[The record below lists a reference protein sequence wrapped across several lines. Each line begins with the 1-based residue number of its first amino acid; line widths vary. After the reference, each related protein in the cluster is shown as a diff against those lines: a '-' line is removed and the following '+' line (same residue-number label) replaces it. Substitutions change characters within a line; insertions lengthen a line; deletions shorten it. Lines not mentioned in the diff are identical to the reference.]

1 MSFLEPLN
9 SDSIISNIAVVRR
22 LSRDLTGEVCHF
34 SCGNGYRKRV
44 AALS

>member
-1 MSFLEPLN
+1 MSFLELLN
-9 SDSIISNIAVVRR
+9 SDNSISNTAIVRR

-44 AALS
+44 AALF